1 MAKRPLVALGCL
13 LVLLA
18 VGTALLT
25 HAGRDQAKQPAPAQ
39 SAAPVPPQRTTAGRA
54 VTVTLSFAGDCTF
67 GTVNSDSSAARFP
80 AVYRRSHQIDY
91 PFHLVQLWFRRDDL
105 TVVNFECTLTNA
117 AKTADKRWHFKG
129 NAKYAQIFPLS
140 SVEAVGLS
148 NNHSHD
154 YLQAGFEDTLANFRR
169 AHVPVFYQN
178 RPYMTTVRGI
188 PVVIIGDCT
197 VVGENTTRLNGVQQR
212 VLGEIKRYKKP
223 GNLVVVVLHWGSEL
237 APVPFQWQQTLGHT
251 LIDAGADAVIGHH
264 PHVVQGIER
273 YHGKYL
279 AYSLGNFAFGGNST
293 ARFPETFMLR
303 LKFRVH
309 GGKTTSTM
317 SLVPCLTTSSETRNG
332 TGVLR
337 NNYQPMPV
345 YGKAADTITTLV
357 LKRSAGLKYGVR
369 TVSHRR
375 KRETNATGKSV
386 SLSAD

>member
-1 MAKRPLVALGCL
+1 MAKRPLIALGCL

-25 HAGRDQAKQPAPAQ
+25 HAGRHQAKQPAPAQ

-67 GTVNSDSSAARFP
+67 GTVNSDDSAFRFP
-80 AVYRRSHQIDY
+80 AVYRRSRQLDY
-91 PFHLVQLWFRRDDL
+91 PFHLVRPWFRRDDL
-105 TVVNFECTLTNA
+105 TIVNFECTLTNA
-117 AKTADKRWHFKG
+117 VPTADKQWHFKG
-129 NAKYAQIFPLS
+129 DARYASIFPAS

-154 YLQAGFEDTLANFRR
+154 YLQAGFNDTVASFRA
-169 AHVPVFYQN
+169 AHIPVFYQDQ
-178 RPYMTTVRGI
+178 PYITTRHGVQ
-188 PVVIIGDCT
+188 VVIIGDCT
-197 VVGENTTRLNGVQQR
+197 VVGENTTRLDGVQQR

-279 AYSLGNFAFGGNST
+279 AYSLGNFAFGGNSM
-293 ARFPETFMLR
+293 ARFPETFILR

-317 SLVPCLTTSSETRNG
+317 SLVPCLITSSWTKSR

-337 NNYQPMPV
+337 NNYQPIPV
-345 YGKAADTITTLV
+345 TGEAAAEVTALV
-357 LKRSAGLKYGVR
+357 LSRSAGLKYGVAA
-369 TVSHRR
+369 S
-375 KRETNATGKSV
+375 K
-386 SLSAD
+386 